1 MIFLYYYDLKEQAP
15 YEEGQYLVFM
25 NDGTV
30 VTGFWSKETNAFMVD
45 WCRGVYYPQEDIV
58 FWADIPSIG
67 KLETNLYKE
76 L

>member
-1 MIFLYYYDLKEQAP
+1 MVFLHYSDINEFIP
-15 YEEGQYLVFM
+15 VEEGQYLLFI

-30 VTGFWSKETNAFMVD
+30 NTGFWSNETSAFMVD

-58 FWADIPSIG
+58 FWAEIPSIRN
-67 KLETNLYKE
+67 LETNLHKE